1 LSNNEK
7 RSRLVLVDDH
17 EVTDLREETARLR
30 AEVDAIRRQLAEAHK
45 MASLGRLVAGIVH
58 EINTPV
64 ASILSNNAVILRS
77 LDNLKSTSD
86 AGEESLKLT
95 EILETIHSLS
105 CVDKIACERIQ
116 AVVRGL
122 KTFSRVDE
130 SELRK
135 ADLHEGIRNTLKLSE
150 SQFRRRITMETH
162 FGDIPEVECYPNLLN
177 QVFLNVIINAGQAIE
192 GEGRITIKTR
202 LEGDSVH
209 ISISDT
215 GRGIRPEDKD
225 QVFSPGFTT
234 KAVGVGSG
242 LGLSISKRIV
252 EEVHGGTISFESE
265 PGAETTFHIRLPVRR
280 KGKQG

>member
-64 ASILSNNAVILRS
+64 ASILSNNEVILRS

>member
-1 LSNNEK
+1 M
-7 RSRLVLVDDH
+7 VDDH

-64 ASILSNNAVILRS
+64 ASILSNNEVILRS

-150 SQFRRRITMETH
+150 SQFRRRITMGTD